1 LIKSRH
7 GLITWSNPG
16 AQNMLGYSGK
26 QLQEV
31 PFFDLFSPGVGDLLM
46 ESCMP
51 TLMSGS
57 SYNERLNLLHRSTG
71 TLTLDVSATSLSF
84 EIQEI
89 LWTLM
94 VPTTSATPHPA

>member
-1 LIKSRH
+1 
-7 GLITWSNPG
+7 
-16 AQNMLGYSGK
+16 
-26 QLQEV
+26 
-31 PFFDLFSPGVGDLLM
+31 
-46 ESCMP
+46 
-51 TLMSGS
+51 MSGS

-94 VPTTSATPHPA
+94 VPTTGATPHPA